1 MVSTIPKIIDIGVI
15 GESPGNGHPI
25 SWSAIIN
32 GFKLQQIKK
41 LGYSAIFSYLSKH
54 RHWKGIDHAV
64 CSKIYTPDLDRSH
77 KIADACHIKYVC
89 ADMDE
94 VFIGSD
100 LILDLT
106 DNPYN
111 RKSLEIFNR
120 HKHAKSHLFIDK
132 PMYLGKI
139 MPPGL
144 LLSSHQICS
153 CSALI
158 YDPDLDLKSW
168 LMNPDLTRVKFE
180 IGNRWDKYGNH
191 LIDPLIQAISDLEY
205 KFNVI
210 SSKVNINSKI
220 ESHKTISIS
229 LERNLLSEIKLD
241 IIIKGYAA
249 PVQITAYS
257 ADGQVYSSYQHR
269 DTFVT
274 FKNCIQALVSWTND
288 KYNSYKPPY
297 SLRNTLLSQLV
308 LNS

>member
-1 MVSTIPKIIDIGVI
+1 
-15 GESPGNGHPI
+15 
-25 SWSAIIN
+25 
-32 GFKLQQIKK
+32 
-41 LGYSAIFSYLSKH
+41 
-54 RHWKGIDHAV
+54 
-64 CSKIYTPDLDRSH
+64 
-77 KIADACHIKYVC
+77 
-89 ADMDE
+89 
-94 VFIGSD
+94 
-100 LILDLT
+100 
-106 DNPYN
+106 
-111 RKSLEIFNR
+111 
-120 HKHAKSHLFIDK
+120 
-132 PMYLGKI
+132 
-139 MPPGL
+139 
-144 LLSSHQICS
+144 
-153 CSALI
+153 
-158 YDPDLDLKSW
+158 
-168 LMNPDLTRVKFE
+168 MNPDLTRVKFE

-288 KYNSYKPPY
+288 KYNSYKPPSVKTHCY
-297 SLRNTLLSQLV
+297 PISTKFMNTQKSFLLQV
-308 LNS
+308 YPD